1 MANIID
7 YINNYGDKTFD
18 ELEFNDIDA
27 LVFSQLAY
35 IDYNKVVGE
44 LSSDVRVSLKEVN
57 EQYTELHKDDNLDNE
72 ISVVLK
78 AIQLLD
84 QCAHTKRYSN
94 TKLLRFVNN
103 VDEEIDKQFSAIN
116 FYINDETAVI
126 AYKGTDTSLTGVK
139 ESAMLGYMFPVPA
152 QIEGLYYLQETAP
165 RTNRRLIILGHS
177 KGGNLAT
184 FAAVN
189 CSNSLKKKI
198 DAIYEFDAPGFP
210 LEFTQRYDYI
220 QMKEKIK
227 SFIPTRSIFGVMLY
241 HNNDIKIVKSL
252 NENIKQ
258 HQVDSWVIEDKDFV
272 LEKETDEVSKFVDV
286 YVKKLSQDLGEES
299 IEESFDAFFEILENL
314 GIVNYDALKKA
325 DMSTM
330 FKALLAIKSIK
341 AEKREAVVSLLK
353 NGFKDFQSLMRK
365 ERAAK
370 KGKDKDD
377 GEQEIEEDTDFDFD
391 INE

>member
-7 YINNYGDKTFD
+7 YINNYGDKTFE

-35 IDYNKVVGE
+35 INYDKVVGE
-44 LSSDVRVSLKEVN
+44 QTSDVRVSLKEAS
-57 EQYTELHKDDNLDNE
+57 EQYFELHSEEEIAAE
-72 ISVVLK
+72 ISIVEK
-78 AIQLLD
+78 AIQLLK
-84 QCAHTKRYSN
+84 QCANTARYSN
-94 TKLLRFVNN
+94 IKLLRFVNN

-116 FYINDETAVI
+116 FYLNDELAVI

-165 RTNRRLIILGHS
+165 RTNRKIIVLGHS

-198 DAIYEFDAPGFP
+198 TAVYEFDAPGFP
-210 LEFTQRYDYI
+210 LEFTQRYDYV
-220 QMKEKIK
+220 QFKDKIK
-227 SFIPTRSIFGVMLY
+227 SYIPTRSIFGVMLY
-241 HNNDIKIVKSL
+241 HNNDIKIVQSI

-258 HQVDSWVIEDKDFV
+258 HQVDSWVIDGKDFV
-272 LEKETDEVSKFVDV
+272 LESETDEVSKFVDV
-286 YVKKLSQDLGEES
+286 YVKQLSRDLGEDN

-314 GIVNYDALKKA
+314 GIVNYDALKKS
-325 DMSTM
+325 DVSTL
-330 FKALLAIKSIK
+330 FKAFLAIKSIQ
-341 AEKREAVVSLLK
+341 AEKREAVTQLVK
-353 NGFKDFQSLMRK
+353 NALKDFQALMKK

-370 KGKDKDD
+370 KEKDN
-377 GEQEIEEDTDFDFD
+377 EE
-391 INE
+391 